1 MRKKLK
7 FLYPAIIFTIF
18 FSLPVFALP
27 CQNVEVVTDREYFQ
41 VVHQALKEASLS
53 IQVMMYKIGYYEK
66 YPDSPSN
73 ILIKDLTEAKQRG
86 VEVKVIL
93 DVSDWNQKVTRDNKN
108 TGRILSKYGIEVAYD
123 PLSVN
128 THAKLVIIDGIIT
141 ILGST
146 NWTYYSLAHNNEVSV
161 LIKSK
166 EVAQKLSDYFQ
177 RIWKTCQHEREG

>member
-7 FLYPAIIFTIF
+7 FFYLTIILIIF
-18 FSLPVFALP
+18 FSVPLFALP
-27 CQNVEVVTDREYFQ
+27 ARDVEVITNREYFQ
-41 VVHQALKEASLS
+41 VVHQALREADHS

-73 ILIKDLTEAKQRG
+73 TLIRDLIEAKRRR
-86 VEVKVIL
+86 VEVKVVL
-93 DVSDWNQKVTRDNKN
+93 DVSDWNQEVTRDNKT
-108 TGRILSKYGIEVAYD
+108 TGRILSKYGIEVGYD
-123 PLSVN
+123 PLRIN
-128 THAKLVIIDGIIT
+128 THAKLVIIDGITT
-141 ILGST
+141 IVGST

-177 RIWKTCQHEREG
+177 KVWKNCQQE

>member
-7 FLYPAIIFTIF
+7 FLYPAIIFIIF
-18 FSLPVFALP
+18 FRLPVFALP
-27 CQNVEVVTDREYFQ
+27 AQDVEVVTDREYFQ
-41 VVHQALKEASLS
+41 VVHHALGEADHS
-53 IQVMMYKIGYYEK
+53 IQVMMYTIGYYEK
-66 YPDSPSN
+66 YPESPSN
-73 ILIKDLTEAKQRG
+73 ILIRDLIEAKQRG

-93 DVSDWNQKVTRDNKN
+93 DISDWNQKVTRQNKN
-108 TGRILSKYGIEVAYD
+108 TGRILSKNGVEVGYD
-123 PLSVN
+123 PLFIN

-146 NWTYYSLAHNNEVSV
+146 NWTYYSLAHNNEVSL

-177 RIWKTCQHEREG
+177 KIWKTCQLE

>member
-1 MRKKLK
+1 VRKKLR

-27 CQNVEVVTDREYFQ
+27 CQNVEVITDREYFQ
-41 VVHQALKEASLS
+41 VVHRTLREACHS
-53 IQVMMYKIGYYEK
+53 IQLMMYTIGYYKK

-123 PLSVN
+123 PLTTN

>member
-1 MRKKLK
+1 VRKKLK
-7 FLYPAIIFTIF
+7 FLYPVIMFIVF
-18 FSLPVFALP
+18 FSFPVFALP
-27 CQNVEVVTDREYFQ
+27 CQEVEVVTDKEYFQ
-41 VVHQALKEASLS
+41 VVHRTLREACHS

-73 ILIKDLTEAKQRG
+73 ILIKDLIDASGRG

-108 TGRILSKYGIEVAYD
+108 TGRVLSKYGIEVGYD
-123 PLSVN
+123 PLSIN

-146 NWTYYSLAHNNEVSV
+146 NWTYYSLDHNNEVSV

-177 RIWKTCQHEREG
+177 TIWKTCQPE

>member
-1 MRKKLK
+1 MIKKLK
-7 FLYPAIIFTIF
+7 FLYPTLIFIIF

-27 CQNVEVVTDREYFQ
+27 AQDVEVVTDRDYFQ
-41 VVHQALKEASLS
+41 VVHRTLREACDS

-73 ILIKDLTEAKQRG
+73 ILIKDLIEAEQRG

-123 PLSVN
+123 PLSIN
-128 THAKLVIIDGIIT
+128 THAKLVIIDGVIT

-146 NWTYYSLAHNNEVSV
+146 NWTYYSLAHNNEASV

-166 EVAQKLSDYFQ
+166 EVAQKLSNYFQ
-177 RIWKTCQHEREG
+177 RIWKTCQQG

>member
-7 FLYPAIIFTIF
+7 FLYLTIIFIIF
-18 FSLPVFALP
+18 FSLPVLALP
-27 CQNVEVVTDREYFQ
+27 TQDVELITDREYFQ
-41 VVHQALKEASLS
+41 VVHQALKKATQS

-73 ILIKDLTEAKQRG
+73 ILIKDLIDASGRG

-93 DVSDWNQKVTRDNKN
+93 DISDWNRKVTRDNKN
-108 TGRILSKYGIEVAYD
+108 TGRILSKYGIEVEYD
-123 PLSVN
+123 PLSIN

-166 EVAQKLSDYFQ
+166 EVAKELSDYFQ
-177 RIWKTCQHEREG
+177 RIWKTCQQK